1 MESMCWQL
9 TNIDIG
15 GEKKKKTLSLRSFM
29 VDTSDMCFSVM
40 PSGHGEVHTVKFT
53 VYSLAKLNVIVDV
66 SALTSLAHH
75 RCLPDSG
82 LQLTFG

>member
-29 VDTSDMCFSVM
+29 VETSDTCFSVTLEM
-40 PSGHGEVHTVKFT
+40 VSFHTVKFT

-66 SALTSLAHH
+66 SALARLTHH
-75 RCLPDSG
+75 WGLPYSG
-82 LQLTFG
+82 LQLAFG